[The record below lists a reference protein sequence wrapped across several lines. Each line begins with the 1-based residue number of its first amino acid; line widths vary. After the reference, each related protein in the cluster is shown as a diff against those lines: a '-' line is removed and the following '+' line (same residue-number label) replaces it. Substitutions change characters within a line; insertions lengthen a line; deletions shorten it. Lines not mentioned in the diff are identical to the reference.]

1 MTIAHDAYLFNPQ
14 PFAVT
19 LADHAERLANDAG
32 QGYRC
37 LRDAAIQSF
46 DHNALTRKL
55 ADWYGGWDRASILE
69 ELPEQASNNAD
80 AIAFSFL
87 LLLYGHLASS
97 APHMS
102 LGLCNS
108 WEAFAKTLERVGWP
122 KSERELLIKGRSFEY
137 LVEKSGCRDVELG
150 VRLEEIWPILRRLG
164 AASTCGSAKSASYD
178 PCAVGMFCS
187 RANVSAFS
195 LERLATAIT
204 RPVRECSTPRANGC
218 QIVER
223 NIFVMLTRL
232 IKRRHAREIL
242 N

>member
-164 AASTCGSAKSASYD
+164 AASTCGSAGWLELADVEALLMK
-178 PCAVGMFCS
+178 
-187 RANVSAFS
+187 
-195 LERLATAIT
+195 LERDHSQLSSDET
-204 RPVRECSTPRANGC
+204 RPSDENHVFQRA
-218 QIVER
+218 ETMLASAR
-223 NIFVMLTRL
+223 NSQSGLCL
-232 IKRRHAREIL
+232 IL
-242 N
+242 SG